1 MDIDSLKRNTRTD
14 RIEDILQEKKL
25 AMPPEKQEEIEDA
38 IKTYEIRIDE
48 FKDEVTNKIKI

>member
-1 MDIDSLKRNTRTD
+1 LKRNTRTD

-25 AMPPEKQEEIEDA
+25 AMPPEKQEEIEEV

-48 FKDEVTNKIKI
+48 FKDEVTNKIKIQEQTI